1 MHQALSEELLQDQVD
16 AANQGPV
23 RSRLDADVRRE
34 GTKALASAQ
43 GPARRFLFE
52 LDGPN
57 YDAEPL
63 SLRLRDADSGEE
75 LEAGEWPPGLGAGA
89 HPSLERPFT
98 CMQGLFEYHCHHS
111 HLDNPWDR
119 HRYGYRLEVLLGQLL
134 DKAGL

>member
-1 MHQALSEELLQDQVD
+1 MHQALSEDLLQMQVA

-23 RSRLDADVRRE
+23 RSRLDSDIRRE
-34 GTKALASAQ
+34 GTRALARTQ
-43 GPARRFLFE
+43 GPLRRLLFE

-63 SLRLRDADSGEE
+63 RLRLRDADTGEE
-75 LEAGEWPPGLGAGA
+75 LAASEWPLGLGAGP

-119 HRYGYRLEVLLGQLL
+119 HRYVYRLEVLLGQLL